1 MIDDSSNPNAQ
12 SASANIRN
20 MAMIV
25 ALLGMFMSVLDSV
38 VITIALPAITSDFN
52 ADISLSQWT
61 ITGYLT
67 AMTASIRLSASTLQ
81 SVVFFTIL
89 PQQSNNPNKI
99 IIKVRYH

>member
-1 MIDDSSNPNAQ
+1 
-12 SASANIRN
+12 
-20 MAMIV
+20 
-25 ALLGMFMSVLDSV
+25 LGMFMSVLDSV